1 MEKEIK
7 IKANYNINK
16 SILKEF
22 NKLTKERAINK
33 SGLIELIMT
42 TWIENVKKD
51 EAAKQSLFSKINK

>member
-22 NKLTKERAINK
+22 NELTKERAINK

-51 EAAKQSLFSKINK
+51 EAAKQSLFSKLNK